1 MCFFCIVRLIST
13 GFFLYKHSDF
23 VFIVL
28 LLRLRG
34 LPDAVLLPRIK
45 SPSNFDFFGGK
56 LVFFCSPVAVKLPSA
71 PLSLAAGRWGGGS
84 HWKKSRPEPRPR
96 PEIRKSHWCFFQR
109 MFHQR
114 TNQKKREMKSDHQ
127 NFRQRLC
134 SSPNIQQWNNL
145 TPDSMCRA
153 TLYHFGYFFFQG
165 LKGRP
170 GAMRFW

>member
-1 MCFFCIVRLIST
+1 MRLLISSTFFCGTIFAIYHHNNDENISHSAKNESIRCVFFCIVRLIST

-71 PLSLAAGRWGGGS
+71 PLSLAAGR
-84 HWKKSRPEPRPR
+84 
-96 PEIRKSHWCFFQR
+96 
-109 MFHQR
+109 
-114 TNQKKREMKSDHQ
+114 
-127 NFRQRLC
+127 
-134 SSPNIQQWNNL
+134 
-145 TPDSMCRA
+145 
-153 TLYHFGYFFFQG
+153 
-165 LKGRP
+165 
-170 GAMRFW
+170 